1 VAWVGLQKDG
11 TEGMKTRI
19 GKAGNIAMNRCN
31 PLIQSQDMK
40 RIAAGLAMI
49 MIAWCASAAV
59 CEESWSGKCVG
70 ISDGDTIL
78 VMQGR
83 RQVKIRLHGIDCPE
97 MGQDFGAQARRFT
110 GQMVFGKIVIVQEMD
125 RDRYGRT
132 VAWVW
137 VDGQSLNKELVKAGF
152 AWWYRYYALHD
163 EELRTLEAKA
173 RKDKLGLWSQPNPIP
188 PWKFRRE
195 SRTD

>member
-1 VAWVGLQKDG
+1 
-11 TEGMKTRI
+11 MKTRI

-59 CEESWSGKCVG
+59 CEESWPGKCVG

-83 RQVKIRLHGIDCPE
+83 RQIKIRLYGIDCPE

-110 GQMVFGKIVIVQEMD
+110 GQMVFGKIVTVQEMD

-152 AWWYRYYALHD
+152 AWWYRYYALND